1 MQWVFIS
8 VAACLV
14 WVTSAANASTGS
26 PSSTLQGV
34 TETTTRSMEPAHK
47 DLNKPRVTPRE
58 ALPSRPILEEPI
70 KVKDLSSGAA
80 DKVRSLATGDSAVN
94 AWFPG
99 RGAIG
104 VNVKVTW

>member
-1 MQWVFIS
+1 MRLVFFGL
-8 VAACLV
+8 VACLI
-14 WVTSAANASTGS
+14 WVTSEAHASTGS
-26 PSSTLQGV
+26 PSSSLRRV
-34 TETTTRSMEPAHK
+34 TETTTRTIAPGHK
-47 DLNKPRVTPRE
+47 VGESRHAAPRE
-58 ALPSRPILEEPI
+58 ALPSRLILEEPI

-80 DKVRSLATGDSAVN
+80 DKVRSLATGDSVVT